1 MDNFKYNIGS
11 MVNNWT
17 IISDVFRNKW
27 NKKSVICKCTCGTI
41 QQHEL
46 SKLFFTKECRKCYI
60 KSKEKSKKEII
71 EYKRFWN
78 TQKKYNI
85 NKEQFIELWNKQ
97 NGKCAICNKNMTMPE
112 NKRRQ
117 IMSCVS
123 IDHNHKTN
131 ITRELLCSS
140 CNKGIG
146 HFDENID
153 ILQQAIN
160 YLKKHEKISVNTSN

>member
-1 MDNFKYNIGS
+1 
-11 MVNNWT
+11 
-17 IISDVFRNKW
+17 
-27 NKKSVICKCTCGTI
+27 
-41 QQHEL
+41 
-46 SKLFFTKECRKCYI
+46 
-60 KSKEKSKKEII
+60 
-71 EYKRFWN
+71 
-78 TQKKYNI
+78 
-85 NKEQFIELWNKQ
+85 
-97 NGKCAICNKNMTMPE
+97 MTMPE
-112 NKRRQ
+112 NKRGQ